1 MKLFYAIYGLA
12 GLYSIFTILHHA
24 WLVIRKREKLTS
36 AMFGELDI
44 LIFTAFMLT
53 SCWQT
58 INSLKRN
65 IPDDTY
71 TVTVGVQYPGQKYPA
86 LMAADI
92 YTIFDVRYEDRE
104 SWSGGWEHT
113 VTDAAAN
120 MRYNLCGLYTNGIDH
135 APIRMDCD
143 VEPNSTITEDING
156 KTVEISIGTLSAEA
170 LGISAKDNWDALS
183 TSQKA
188 EKVLIPGGCA
198 VGLIQMFLLDEERKS
213 RVSEWYK
220 TSKR

>member
-44 LIFTAFMLT
+44 LIFTAVMLI
-53 SCWQT
+53 SYGRT
-58 INSLKRN
+58 INSLKSST
-65 IPDDTY
+65 PDDTY
-71 TVTVGVQYPGQKYPA
+71 TVTVGVQYPGQKYPS

-92 YTIFDVRYEDRE
+92 HTIFDVSYEDRE
-104 SWSGGWEHT
+104 SWSAGWEHT

-120 MRYNLCGLYTNGIDH
+120 VRYNLCGLYTNGTDY
-135 APIRMDCD
+135 APTGMDYD
-143 VEPNSTITEDING
+143 VEPNSTITEEIED
-156 KTVEISIGTLSAEA
+156 KTVEISIGSLSAEA
-170 LGISAKDNWDALS
+170 LGIAPKDNWDALS

-188 EKVLIPGGCA
+188 EKILTPACCA
-198 VGLIQMFLLDEERKS
+198 VGLIQMFLLDEERKR
-213 RVSEWYK
+213 RVFEWYRI
-220 TSKR
+220 SKR